1 MIPRAGAV
9 TPIKIKIEEV
19 VKPQAQ
25 AQGALRRHD
34 FGQTVNNGSG
44 SDDQPNKRHKTNGMQ
59 ATLLNEFDQ
68 EFGDVESLFLP
79 SRSRSHQERISE
91 VRPGIDRLFLPFE
104 EARRLRI
111 PEVIWI
117 HSNFP
122 GFQKCPL
129 NIPHHQDKEEEL
141 LPKANNNNA
150 PYDVTERM
158 RQEKEMS

>member
-1 MIPRAGAV
+1 MIPRARAV
-9 TPIKIKIEEV
+9 TPIKIEEV

-25 AQGALRRHD
+25 GALRRHD
-34 FGQTVNNGSG
+34 FDQTVNNGSG

-129 NIPHHQDKEEEL
+129 NIPDHQDEEEEL
-141 LPKANNNNA
+141 LPKANNA